1 MLDKNKIKKETG
13 IIGDS
18 ILIQEILEMIIQ
30 VSPIDISVL
39 ITGESGTGKELVAKA
54 IHRYSNRYS
63 KSLVTVNCGA
73 IPEGIIESELFGHKK
88 GSFTGATE
96 EKIGYFEEANG
107 GTIFLDEIGE
117 MPLATQVKLLRV
129 LESGEFMKVGD
140 SKTKKV
146 NVRVVAATNKKL
158 SEECNNGNFRKDL
171 YFRLRTVNI
180 NVPSL
185 KKRFEDLDDLVER
198 FSILFSKQNDILFRG
213 FSKDA
218 IMLMKQYDWPG
229 NIRELRNFVESI
241 IILERGNK
249 ISTDMITKHLKQII
263 GEKNN
268 LNLPIRI
275 DKSIRQAE
283 SELILQ
289 QLFLLRKEIME
300 LKNNV
305 SKNDYN
311 KNEVPL
317 IANKRS
323 LNEFDD
329 IRNIKSLLNKS
340 VIGEFSINDLEKELI
355 AKTLLKFNNNRR
367 KTAKILGLSERTLYR
382 KINHYNIEKNDED

>member
-1 MLDKNKIKKETG
+1 
-13 IIGDS
+13 
-18 ILIQEILEMIIQ
+18 
-30 VSPIDISVL
+30 
-39 ITGESGTGKELVAKA
+39 LVAKA